1 MAFKA
6 GTSGNPKGR
15 PKGTGHR
22 QQLFSGLIEPHKEAL
37 FETALN
43 LALAGNESMLRLL
56 LERVLPAKSLGDV
69 VVLEMPAEET
79 ESLHTLTVWG
89 KTILHSVFEGKIN
102 PEQGKILMAL
112 IESQIKTVELAALSQ
127 RMAAVEKEYGLRGG

>member
-6 GTSGNPKGR
+6 GTSGNPNGR

-43 LALAGNESMLRLL
+43 LALSGNEAMLRLL
-56 LERVLPAKSLGDV
+56 LERVLPAKSIGDV
-69 VVLEMPAEET
+69 VVLEMPT
-79 ESLHTLTVWG
+79 EATEGLHALTVWG

-102 PEQGKILMAL
+102 PEQGKTLMAL
-112 IESQIKTVELAALSQ
+112 IESQIKTAELTALAS
-127 RMAAVEKEYGLRGG
+127 RLTAIEEAHK

>member
-6 GTSGNPKGR
+6 GTSGNPNGR

-22 QQLFSGLIEPHKEAL
+22 QQLFSGLIEPHKEAP

-43 LALAGNESMLRLL
+43 LALSGNEAMLRLL
-56 LERVLPAKSLGDV
+56 LERVLSAKSIGDV
-69 VVLEMPAEET
+69 VVLDVPTEEK
-79 ESLHTLTVWG
+79 EGLDTLTAWG

-102 PEQGKILMAL
+102 PEQGKALMML

-127 RMAAVEKEYGLRGG
+127 RIAAVENSTR

>member
-6 GTSGNPKGR
+6 GESDNPKGR

-43 LALAGNESMLRLL
+43 LALSGNKAMLRLL
-56 LERVLPAKSLGDV
+56 LEHVLPAKSIGD
-69 VVLEMPAEET
+69 VVLEMPTEEK
-79 ESLHTLTVWG
+79 ESLDTLTAWG

-102 PEQGKILMAL
+102 PEQGKVLMTL

-127 RMAAVEKEYGLRGG
+127 RMAAVEKEYGLRGS